1 MKQGDK
7 IYFFDSPG
15 VIHEDYIK
23 EIVEVDGEILITP
36 SDWDWLTLTENELLD
51 ETNEYVRKDK
61 ALHTEKTIN
70 LSDAKRWLEYHL
82 RDYYESD
89 AWSFF
94 DDEKA
99 VRDFCDAM
107 VNNK

>member
-1 MKQGDK
+1 MNKGDK
-7 IYFFDSPG
+7 IYFCDSDG
-15 VIHEDYIK
+15 NIQYDYIK
-23 EIVEVDGEILITP
+23 EIVEIDGQILITP
-36 SDWDWLTLTENELLD
+36 EFLDYITLTGDELLD
-51 ETNEYVRKDK
+51 DSVEYVRKDK
-61 ALHTEKTIN
+61 ALHAEKTIN